1 MGLYVDTDTKSA
13 MSQRKMMMNI
23 PNSIKKKKK
32 KKNIKQSSTTM
43 LEYAND

>member
-32 KKNIKQSSTTM
+32 KNIKQSSTTM